1 MKKME
6 GYYDK
11 EYSGKQSK
19 VPTGRLSIQITNLPE
34 FNELIK
40 QAEKESSKLQKT
52 INQLKYFELNIDFSS
67 EPISRSESV
76 PELFPD

>member
-1 MKKME
+1 ME

-40 QAEKESSKLQKT
+40 QAEKESRKLQET
-52 INQLKYFELNIDFSS
+52 INQLKNFELKIDFSS
-67 EPISRSESV
+67 VSIS
-76 PELFPD
+76 

>member
-1 MKKME
+1 ME

-19 VPTGRLSIQITNLPE
+19 VPTGRLSIQIANLPE

-40 QAEKESSKLQKT
+40 QAEKEVDKLQET
-52 INQLKYFELNIDFSS
+52 IHQLKYFELNIDFSS
-67 EPISRSESV
+67 EPIS
-76 PELFPD
+76 